1 MNSCAT
7 HSAPR
12 GDLCFRWDDCAQP
25 GDKLVDRRVIPVGEP
40 PVAWDEV
47 WAGRATIA
55 PVPRL
60 STYRALSSTGLPPR
74 NSGPDLRERR
84 FSTVST
90 APMTTS
96 LRQGLVMTQAVRGQ
110 WEPA

>member
-1 MNSCAT
+1 M
-7 HSAPR
+7 
-12 GDLCFRWDDCAQP
+12 
-25 GDKLVDRRVIPVGEP
+25 GEP

-55 PVPRL
+55 PVPRP
-60 STYRALSSTGLPPR
+60 STDGALSSTGLPLR
-74 NSGPDLRERR
+74 NSAPDLRGRR

-96 LRQGLVMTQAVRGQ
+96 LRQGLRMTQAVRAAGGSGMTR
-110 WEPA
+110 ATRTASTAGRVGIA

>member
-1 MNSCAT
+1 M
-7 HSAPR
+7 
-12 GDLCFRWDDCAQP
+12 
-25 GDKLVDRRVIPVGEP
+25 GEP
-40 PVAWDEV
+40 FIAWDEV
-47 WAGRATIA
+47 WAARATIA